1 MPASPRRLRLLAQ
14 LPAARLRAGA
24 LPITYARIRTEP
36 SATDRARTRAAHP
49 RASRPSSLGLPSEGG
64 PLLASRG
71 GSFLASVEASRISA
85 ENALFVEGGGSG
97 SGDLGRSAARRGFA
111 TLRTLVVEAVG
122 TVGNPQGLSKGRW
135 ASSPWSLSTGPAIST
150 APPRGPGV
158 LARLMR
164 CTVWNLPLASESA
177 ADPLP
182 PLSTKSQKTPVTSSS
197 LERRPVLWPE
207 TTSHHSSDD
216 PSCGQ
221 R

>member
-1 MPASPRRLRLLAQ
+1 MRPKLVFREIPGKSAQRRRHARRRSSRVLRAFRDPLCDPVLGMPASPRRLRLLAQ

-85 ENALFVEGGGSG
+85 ENARHIIVTRATTRPVA
-97 SGDLGRSAARRGFA
+97 GDD
-111 TLRTLVVEAVG
+111 E
-122 TVGNPQGLSKGRW
+122 
-135 ASSPWSLSTGPAIST
+135 
-150 APPRGPGV
+150 
-158 LARLMR
+158 
-164 CTVWNLPLASESA
+164 
-177 ADPLP
+177 
-182 PLSTKSQKTPVTSSS
+182 SS
-197 LERRPVLWPE
+197 LERRPFLWSE
-207 TTSHHSSDD
+207 IASHHSSND
-216 PSCGQ
+216 PSYAE

>member
-1 MPASPRRLRLLAQ
+1 MPAPRSIDSEDVEC
-14 LPAARLRAGA
+14 RAGPC
-24 LPITYARIRTEP
+24 LGSSRFVQARACSDELRSYRE
-36 SATDRARTRAAHP
+36 ATLTAP
-49 RASRPSSLGLPSEGG
+49 
-64 PLLASRG
+64 
-71 GSFLASVEASRISA
+71 
-85 ENALFVEGGGSG
+85 ENSLFVEGGGSG

-164 CTVWNLPLASESA
+164 CTVWHLPLASESA
-177 ADPLP
+177 GDPLP

-221 R
+221 RSRVITRATTRRMPRDDEASLE